1 MCYLKV
7 NKAVIVFSSKGNSAK
22 TVAMQILK
30 NSNDNVEILNL
41 NENFILAQNFVF
53 DFLILVCPTY
63 GDEELEI
70 TMENFLV
77 QSDWSIH
84 ENKKFAV
91 CELGL
96 YRGYKETQLGAG
108 IIIINFLNH
117 KNLSLIGN
125 LLSLDSLPLVD
136 FTLINKWS
144 SNLSEILNRNI

>member
-7 NKAVIVFSSKGNSAK
+7 NKAVIVFSSKGNSTK
-22 TVAMQILK
+22 TVAMQICK
-30 NSNDNVEILNL
+30 NSNDSVEIINL
-41 NENFILAQNFVF
+41 NENFILAQNFDF

-77 QSDWSIH
+77 KSDWNGH

-108 IIIINFLNH
+108 VIIVNFLNH
-117 KNLSLIGN
+117 KKLSLIGN
-125 LLSLDSLPLVD
+125 LLSLDSLPFVD
-136 FTLINKWS
+136 FTLLNKWS